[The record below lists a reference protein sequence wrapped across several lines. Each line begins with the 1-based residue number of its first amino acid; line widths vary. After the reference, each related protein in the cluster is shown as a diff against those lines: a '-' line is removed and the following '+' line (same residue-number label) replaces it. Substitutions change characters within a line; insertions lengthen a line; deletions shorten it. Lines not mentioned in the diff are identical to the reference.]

1 MMKMILLSISGHK
14 FSSSLNQ
21 VRHIVSSP
29 EIFPLVCLR
38 RGIIGAFLY
47 EDKPIPIID
56 PEVLPVLEKVK
67 VQIGGEYLIVFQSE
81 YGNVGIPVD
90 AAVTIVDVEDGL
102 FENVAPTDEN
112 PQGDPLFCLQGVSYP
127 LLDINEM
134 LTNLTDF

>member
-1 MMKMILLSISGHK
+1 MKMLLLSISGHK

-38 RGIIGAFLY
+38 RGISGAFLY

-56 PEVLPVLEKVK
+56 PEVLPVIEKVK
-67 VQIGGEYLIVFQSE
+67 VQIGGKYLIVFQSE
-81 YGNVGIPVD
+81 YGNVGLPVD
-90 AAVTIVDVEDGL
+90 AAVTIVNVEDGL
-102 FENVAPTDEN
+102 FENVAPADIN
-112 PQGDPLFCLQGVSYP
+112 PQGGPLFCLQGVSYP

-134 LTNLTDF
+134 LTHLTDF